1 MKAII
6 LAAGYATRLYP
17 YTEDLPKALLPI
29 AGKPIIEYTIQK
41 IAECNNI
48 DKIYIVTNNKFFEQ
62 FNSWLAD
69 YKNQLQAVTIPAIE
83 IEIINDGTDSNGER
97 LGSIGDLW
105 LAIEFKELDDD
116 LMVICSDKMFEF
128 SLADFVDFFED
139 RRAAVNTC
147 CDVGDIELLRNK
159 HGCVVVNEQAR
170 IVDFQEKP
178 AHPKSTTESIAF
190 YIFPGS
196 TKPLIKQ
203 YIAEDNNK
211 DAPGFLAQWLAKKVS
226 MYAFLFTEECYDI
239 GNPDAY
245 HRVNEIYTKKEPSI
259 KTGNTSDK

>member
-1 MKAII
+1 VKAII

-17 YTEDLPKALLPI
+17 YTKDLPKALLPI

-41 IAECNNI
+41 IAECNDI
-48 DKIYIVTNNKFFEQ
+48 EKIYIVTNNKFFEKSK
-62 FNSWLAD
+62 SWLVEYQD
-69 YKNQLQAVTIPAIE
+69 QLQTKTVPA
-83 IEIINDGTDSNGER
+83 IEIINDGTNSNRER

-105 LAIEFKELDDD
+105 LVIESKELADD

-128 SLADFVDFFED
+128 SLTDFVDFFKD

-159 HGCVVVNEQAR
+159 HGCVVVNEQGR
-170 IVDFQEKP
+170 IVEFQEKP
-178 AHPKSTTESIAF
+178 AQPKSTIESIAF

-196 TKPLIKQ
+196 TIHLIKQ
-203 YIAEDNNK
+203 YLSKDNNM
-211 DAPGFLAQWLAKKVS
+211 DAPGFLVQWLANKVS

-245 HRVNEIYTKKEPSI
+245 HRVNEIYND
-259 KTGNTSDK
+259 KTRSGGT

>member
-17 YTEDLPKALLPI
+17 YTENLPKALLPI
-29 AGKPIIEYTIQK
+29 AGKPIIEYSIQK
-41 IAECNNI
+41 IAVCRNI
-48 DKIYIVTNNKFFEQ
+48 DKIYIVTNNRFFEQ
-62 FNSWLAD
+62 FTRWLAE
-69 YKNQLQAVTIPAIE
+69 YQEQLQATTIPE
-83 IEIINDGTDSNGER
+83 IEIINDRTNSNRER

-105 LAIEFKELDDD
+105 LAIESKELDDD

-159 HGCVVVNEQAR
+159 HGCVVVDEQAM
-170 IVDFQEKP
+170 IVEFQEKP
-178 AHPKSTTESIAF
+178 AHPKSTIESIAF
-190 YIFPGS
+190 YILPGS
-196 TKPLIKQ
+196 TIPLIKQ
-203 YIAEDNNK
+203 YLSQDNNK
-211 DAPGFLAQWLAKKVS
+211 DAPGFLAQWLAEKKS

-239 GNPDAY
+239 GNPDGY
-245 HRVNEIYTKKEPSI
+245 NRVNKIYND
-259 KTGNTSDK
+259 KTRSGGT

>member
-17 YTEDLPKALLPI
+17 YTKDLSKALLPI
-29 AGKPIIEYTIQK
+29 AGKPVIEYTIQK
-41 IAECNNI
+41 ITVCRDIE
-48 DKIYIVTNNKFFEQ
+48 KIYIVTNNKFFEQ
-62 FNSWLAD
+62 FSSWLAE
-69 YKNQLQAVTIPAIE
+69 YQEQPHAITIPE
-83 IEIINDGTDSNGER
+83 IEVINDGTNSNRER

-105 LAIEFKELDDD
+105 LAIESKELDDD

-128 SLADFVDFFED
+128 SLADFVDFFKD

-159 HGCVVVNEQAR
+159 HGCVVVNERGR
-170 IVDFQEKP
+170 IVEFQEKP
-178 AHPKSTTESIAF
+178 SHPKSTIESIAF

-196 TKPLIKQ
+196 TIPLIKQ
-203 YIAEDNNK
+203 YLSEDNNK
-211 DAPGFLAQWLAKKVS
+211 DAPGFLAQWLSQKES

-239 GNPDAY
+239 GNPDGY
-245 HRVNEIYTKKEPSI
+245 HRVNEIYTKK
-259 KTGNTSDK
+259 G

>member
-17 YTEDLPKALLPI
+17 YTENLPKALLPI
-29 AGKPIIEYTIQK
+29 AGKPIIEYTIKK
-41 IAECNNI
+41 IAECNEI
-48 DKIYIVTNNKFFEQ
+48 EKIYIVTNNRFFEQ
-62 FNSWLAD
+62 FNSWLD
-69 YKNQLQAVTIPAIE
+69 KYENQLQAVTNPA
-83 IEIINDGTDSNGER
+83 IEIINDGTNSNRER

-105 LAIEFKELDDD
+105 LAIESKELHDD

-159 HGCVVVNEQAR
+159 HGCVVVNEQGR

-178 AHPKSTTESIAF
+178 AHPKSTIESIAF

-196 TKPLIKQ
+196 TIPLIRQ
-203 YIAEDNNK
+203 YLNEDNNK
-211 DAPGFLAQWLAKKVS
+211 DAPGFLAQWLAKKES

-239 GNPDAY
+239 GNPDGY
-245 HRVNEIYTKKEPSI
+245 SRVNGIYTDKKRAGR
-259 KTGNTSDK
+259 T